1 MTRSILIGSLI
12 GILGIGGSAI
22 AADGFTPR
30 PVQSASTARPELG
43 NGVRPV
49 DATPGVKNK
58 RGPPGAGAE
67 LPNAAKRAKGT
78 MVWPEG
84 TPDRLRIMYGKQV
97 EEQGLSPVQAKA
109 LQTRMLEKGE
119 AFKAQKTQGKAK
131 GPAAGKGQGKVPPKA
146 AQAQGGRT
154 PPRQPPA
161 AVVDGDRAGAPAGV
175 RAYKEANGIGQ

>member
-1 MTRSILIGSLI
+1 MLAPATASKSACLLYSVTLGSCSLFLSCESHLVQTAMSQPLACMALKILSHRSLLGKPVMLLFLSMLLKQSTTLLLSTRISIFLL
-12 GILGIGGSAI
+12 
-22 AADGFTPR
+22 
-30 PVQSASTARPELG
+30 
-43 NGVRPV
+43 
-49 DATPGVKNK
+49 
-58 RGPPGAGAE
+58 
-67 LPNAAKRAKGT
+67 
-78 MVWPEG
+78 
-84 TPDRLRIMYGKQV
+84 
-97 EEQGLSPVQAKA
+97 VQAKA